1 MDLRHISFRLLEVF
15 MCVVKTRSISET
27 ARQLHLTQPTVSQQI
42 KRLQETVNE
51 PLVMVNQQRL
61 HVTEAGF
68 ALFQTCQQVFGHF
81 DDYQDYLAELRGG
94 ERGRCKIALVNTAQY
109 ILPKLLGPYSN
120 LHPHVELPLEI
131 GNRAEVLARFE
142 RGEDDIYV
150 FSHPPSLEHA
160 KAGRF
165 LQNPLVFIAP
175 TNHPLVSKNNVTL
188 HDLISERFL
197 LREQGSATRMLFES
211 ELQSRGVVLSNTVQ
225 MASNEAIRVAVGSG
239 MGLGVV
245 SRHVLPPHDSSFCML
260 NVQDVNLASHWYF
273 VVRTDRHLSHA
284 ARNFLKF
291 AELNLEQCLDKVW
304 VNNELSQLN
313 ASINVQLEKRHH

>member
-51 PLVMVNQQRL
+51 PLIVVNQQRI
-61 HVTEAGF
+61 HITEAGF

-81 DDYQDYLAELRGG
+81 DDYQDYLVELRGG
-94 ERGRCKIALVNTAQY
+94 ERGRCKIAIVNTAQY

-131 GNRAEVLARFE
+131 GNRAEVLNRFE

-160 KAGRF
+160 QAARF
-165 LQNPLVFIAP
+165 LHNPLEFIVP
-175 TNHPLVSKNNVTL
+175 VNHPLAQVESVKL
-188 HDLISERFL
+188 SDLMQYRFL
-197 LREQGSATRMLFES
+197 LRENGSATRMLFES
-211 ELQSRGVVLSNTVQ
+211 ELQSRGLVLSDSVQ
-225 MASNEAIRVAVGSG
+225 MASNEAIRVAVSSG
-239 MGLGVV
+239 MGIAVL
-245 SRHVLPPHDSSFCML
+245 SRHVLAKDDASFKVL
-260 NVQDVNLASHWYF
+260 TVTDTHLASHWYF
-273 VVRTDRHLSHA
+273 VMRTDRHISHA

-291 AELNLEQCLDKVW
+291 AQQHLEQHLDSQWVRNELDKLRV
-304 VNNELSQLN
+304 
-313 ASINVQLEKRHH
+313 

>member
-42 KRLQETVNE
+42 KRLQVTVNE
-51 PLVMVNQQRL
+51 PLVMVNQQRI

-94 ERGRCKIALVNTAQY
+94 ERGRCKIAMVNTAQY

-165 LQNPLVFIAP
+165 LHNPLVFIAP
-175 TNHPLVSKNNVTL
+175 TNHLLLKQERVTL
-188 HDLISERFL
+188 KDIVSERFL
-197 LREQGSATRMLFES
+197 LREPGSATRMLFES
-211 ELQSRGVVLSNTVQ
+211 ELQTRGFVLSNTVQ

-245 SRHVLPPHDSSFCML
+245 SRHVLPPHDSSFCIL
-260 NVQDVNLASHWYF
+260 NVENVHLASHWYF

-284 ARNFLKF
+284 ARSFLKF
-291 AELNLEQCLDKVW
+291 AELNLAQCLDKQW
-304 VNNELSQLN
+304 VTNQLSQLN
-313 ASINVQLEKRHH
+313 TCLVE

>member
-94 ERGRCKIALVNTAQY
+94 ERGRCKIAIVNTAQY

-188 HDLISERFL
+188 YDLISERFL

>member
-94 ERGRCKIALVNTAQY
+94 ERGRCKIAIVNTAQY

-225 MASNEAIRVAVGSG
+225 MA
-239 MGLGVV
+239 VV

>member
-1 MDLRHISFRLLEVF
+1 MDLRLISFRLLEVF

-27 ARQLHLTQPTVSQQI
+27 ARQLYLTQPTVSQQI

-51 PLVMVNQQRL
+51 PLIVVNQQRI

-81 DDYQDYLAELRGG
+81 DDYRDYLAELRGG
-94 ERGRCKIALVNTAQY
+94 ERGQCKIAIVNTAQY

-160 KAGRF
+160 KAARF

-175 TNHPLVSKNNVTL
+175 KNHHLALQKNVNLKALVT
-188 HDLISERFL
+188 ERFL
-197 LREQGSATRMLFES
+197 LREPGSATRMLFES
-211 ELQSRGVVLSNTVQ
+211 ELQSRGFVLSNTVQ
-225 MASNEAIRVAVGSG
+225 MASNEAIRVSVGSG

-245 SRHVLPPHDSSFCML
+245 SRHVLPAHDTSFSIL
-260 NVQDVNLASHWYF
+260 NVADVQIASHWYF

-284 ARNFLKF
+284 ARSFLKF
-291 AELNLEQCLDKVW
+291 AELNLEQCLDKAW
-304 VNNELSQLN
+304 ITNELSTLN
-313 ASINVQLEKRHH
+313 DSLSY

>member
-27 ARQLHLTQPTVSQQI
+27 ARQLYLTQPTVSQQI

-51 PLVMVNQQRL
+51 PLIVVNQQRI

-81 DDYQDYLAELRGG
+81 DDYRDYLVELRGG
-94 ERGRCKIALVNTAQY
+94 ERGQCKIAIVNTAQY

-160 KAGRF
+160 KAARF

-175 TNHPLVSKNNVTL
+175 KNHHLALQKNVNLKALVT
-188 HDLISERFL
+188 ERFL
-197 LREQGSATRMLFES
+197 LREPGSATRMLFES
-211 ELQSRGVVLSNTVQ
+211 ELQSRGFVLSNTVQ
-225 MASNEAIRVAVGSG
+225 MASNEAIRVSVGSG

-245 SRHVLPPHDSSFCML
+245 SRHVLPAHDTSFCIL
-260 NVQDVNLASHWYF
+260 NVADVQIASHWYF

-284 ARNFLKF
+284 ARSFLKF
-291 AELNLEQCLDKVW
+291 AELNLEQCLDKAW
-304 VNNELSQLN
+304 ITNELSTLN
-313 ASINVQLEKRHH
+313 DSLGY